1 MTSALSYREN
11 ERLGVD
17 TLVAK
22 TLPDAIICRTSLTLA
37 LLEAGHSRR
46 AVVGDILRAEV

>member
-1 MTSALSYREN
+1 MTSALSYRGN
-11 ERLGVD
+11 ERLGAD

-22 TLPDAIICRTSLTLA
+22 TLPDAIICRSSLTLA
-37 LLEAGHSRR
+37 PPEGGYSKR